1 MHKQPGRC
9 TEGQSTTASSGMLS
23 VYGVGCRRQLSRAQ
37 VGGQAHRVWRWC
49 SRREGHGYKVTKG
62 LYVLGQKWDRE
73 PMDDPT
79 HPTLKVQQKQNIKH
93 KIKGSTPESEILAK
107 IFTG

>member
-1 MHKQPGRC
+1 
-9 TEGQSTTASSGMLS
+9 MLS
-23 VYGVGCRRQLSRAQ
+23 VYGVGCRRQLSRPQ
-37 VGGQAHRVWRWC
+37 VGGQAHRVWRWY
-49 SRREGHGYKVTKG
+49 SRREDHSYKVTEG
-62 LYVLGQKWDRE
+62 LYVLGHKWDRE

-93 KIKGSTPESEILAK
+93 KIKCSTPESEILAK